1 MQYTSENKETIYKGK
16 DKEGVLKNFWVDD
29 HSIITLAEPL
39 SPEELVFIFHKFQLK
54 NGVYFYET
62 NAEPFYAE
70 GLKVEFT
77 IIPEANKIIVR
88 PDLTLL
94 FHKGFAPEDVL
105 AKANE
110 QLMNMLEATIKKAA
124 PIKHPSVEDECEPT
138 DLEVIVLEKP
148 LTKAQFKYLKENGRD
163 ECEGKCFSYETGTDG
178 PFNCEGLTMYYEF
191 NADNSMITV
200 SFDPFA
206 KTSSGLSEEEILSY
220 LKRQIL
226 RHVNYYVEEHAN
238 SLQRNKLKK

>member
-1 MQYTSENKETIYKGK
+1 MT
-16 DKEGVLKNFWVDD
+16 
-29 HSIITLAEPL
+29 
-39 SPEELVFIFHKFQLK
+39 PEQLVFIFHKFQLK
-54 NGVYFYET
+54 NGVYFYE
-62 NAEPFYAE
+62 AKGEPFYAE
-70 GLKVEFT
+70 GLNVEFT
-77 IIPEANKIIVR
+77 ITSEANKIIVR

-94 FHKGFAPEDVL
+94 FHKGFSSEDVL

-110 QLMNMLEATIKKAA
+110 QLINMIQKAIKAA
-124 PIKHPSVEDECEPT
+124 APVEDISIDHEFEPT

-148 LTKAQFKYLKENGRD
+148 LTKAQLKYLKENGRD

-226 RHVNYYVEEHAN
+226 RHVNYYVDEHEK